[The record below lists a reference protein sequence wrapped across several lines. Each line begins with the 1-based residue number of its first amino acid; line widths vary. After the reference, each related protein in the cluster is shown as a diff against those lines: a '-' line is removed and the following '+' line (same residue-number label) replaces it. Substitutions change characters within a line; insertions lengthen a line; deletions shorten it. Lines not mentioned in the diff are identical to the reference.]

1 MTPLVRFRSVTKS
14 YVMGATPTPVVQD
27 VSFDIETGQSTAI
40 VGPSGSGKSTIL
52 SLMVG
57 LDSVDQGDIWI
68 GDVNITQLS
77 ESELAKFRAK
87 SVGVVFQSYR
97 LIPSLTALENVR
109 LPLSIIGGRHEKE
122 RAESLLRDLN
132 IGHRL
137 HHYPSQLSGGEQQR
151 VAIARAI
158 IHHPK
163 LIVADEPTGNLD
175 TKSGAQVMAL
185 LKEYTAMSTIVMVTH
200 DPQLAAS
207 FDRQITVADGHV
219 V

>member
-1 MTPLVRFRSVTKS
+1 MTPLVRFRSVNKS
-14 YVMGATPTPVVQD
+14 YAIGSTLTSVIKD
-27 VSFDIETGQSTAI
+27 VSFDIEAGQSTAI
-40 VGPSGSGKSTIL
+40 VGPSGSGKSTLL

-57 LDSVDQGDIWI
+57 LDSADQGDIWI

-77 ESELAKFRAK
+77 ESALAKFRAK

-109 LPLSIIGGRHEKE
+109 LPLSVIGGRHEKE

-175 TKSGAQVMAL
+175 TKTGAQVISL
-185 LKEYTAMSTIVMVTH
+185 LKDYTAMSTVVLVTH

-219 V
+219 I

>member
-14 YVMGATPTPVVQD
+14 YVTGTTSTPVVQEI
-27 VSFDIETGQSTAI
+27 SFDIEAGQSTAI

-77 ESELAKFRAK
+77 ESKLARFRAK
-87 SVGVVFQSYR
+87 HVGVVFQSYR
-97 LIPSLTALENVR
+97 LIPSLTAVENVR
-109 LPLSIIGGRHEKE
+109 LPLSIQGRGHDKA
-122 RAESLLRDLN
+122 RADSLLRELN
-132 IGHRL
+132 LDHRL

-163 LIVADEPTGNLD
+163 LIMADEPTGNLD
-175 TKSGAQVMAL
+175 TKSGALVMAL
-185 LKEYTAMSTIVMVTH
+185 LKQYAATSTIVMVTH

-207 FDRQITVADGHV
+207 FDRQITVADGCV
-219 V
+219 A